1 MSDEPQEVQAAPGTG
16 EDAAAAAGRVL
27 VVDDLPANVRLLAG
41 ILKVAGY
48 EIATAGSGREALD
61 TIGQAAPDVVLLDVM
76 MPDMDGFEVCRRI
89 RGNPDTAVL
98 PVVMVT
104 ALQGTEDRVQALEA
118 GADDFLTKPV
128 EEVEVLARVKSL
140 VRAKRQR
147 DALEHAY
154 ADLQRAESLRDS
166 LSAMLVHD
174 LRTPLTA
181 IIGPL
186 EMLLDDTSAP
196 FDDIQREL
204 LTMCQ
209 RNAHR
214 LLGMV
219 NDLLDI
225 GKMESGEIILE
236 RTDVTPGALVEE
248 AVRQT
253 APLAGEKG
261 LEVAHDVAP
270 GLPRLHADEDLLR
283 RVLVNLLGNAIKFT
297 PEGGRVA
304 VSARDAPGALVFSVR
319 DTGEGIPRE
328 AFGRI
333 FEKFGQVES
342 RSAGRRMSTG
352 LGLTFCKMAV
362 EAHGGRIGVESEPGK
377 GSVFSFT
384 IPRDG
389 GIDG

>member
-1 MSDEPQEVQAAPGTG
+1 MSDGRREAHGAE
-16 EDAAAAAGRVL
+16 EDAAAADGRVL

-48 EIATAGSGREALD
+48 EVVTAVGGQEALD
-61 TIGQAAPDVVLLDVM
+61 TVGRAAPDVVLLDVM

-89 RGNPDTAVL
+89 RQSPATAVL

-104 ALQGTEDRVQALEA
+104 ALQGTADRVQALEA

-147 DALEHAY
+147 DALERAY
-154 ADLQRAESLRDS
+154 ADLRRAESLRDS

-186 EMLLDDTSAP
+186 EMLLEDGSAP

-225 GKMESGEIILE
+225 GKMESGEITLE
-236 RTDVTPGALVEE
+236 RSDVTTAALIEE

-253 APLAGEKG
+253 APLAQEKG
-261 LEVAHDVAP
+261 LEVVCDVAP
-270 GLPRLHADEDLLR
+270 DLSGFYADEDLLR
-283 RVLVNLLGNAIKFT
+283 RVLVNLLGNAVKFT
-297 PEGGRVA
+297 PEGGRVT
-304 VSARDAPGALVFSVR
+304 VSAREAPGELAFSVR
-319 DTGEGIPRE
+319 DTGEGIPPE

-342 RSAGRRMSTG
+342 RSAGRKMSTG

-362 EAHGGRIGVESEPGK
+362 EAHGGHIRVESEPGK

-384 IPRDG
+384 VPRRGLDG
-389 GIDG
+389 